1 MRIAL
6 LSAAPDRHARQLE
19 EAFAAL
25 GCDCHRFETAEIGFD
40 TGAAHGIVM
49 PRLGE
54 ALPDAVCLRTMAGGS
69 FEAVTRRLGVLHAL
83 SAQGIVVS
91 NDARAVERCTDKSM
105 TSFLLARAGLPTP
118 RSHAVETRAQ
128 ALAILAAAPG
138 PLVLKPLF
146 GAQGKG
152 IRLVETPDD
161 LPEPGDVGGVYY
173 LQEFIGHR
181 RAGAWCDYRILVS
194 RGVAVGAMMRR
205 SPASWIT
212 NVAQGAEA
220 VGIAPDPELE
230 RLAIAAADAVG
241 AHFCGVDLMR
251 DAHGAAQVIE
261 VNSMPAWTGLEQAT
275 GIDFAA
281 IRARDLVAELRAE
294 GRHRV
299 RTAR

>member
-6 LSAAPDRHARQLE
+6 LSAAPDRHARELE
-19 EAFAAL
+19 AAFAAI
-25 GCDCHRFETAEIGFD
+25 GCDCTRFETAEIGFD
-40 TGAAHGIVM
+40 TGAAHGLVM
-49 PRLGE
+49 PQLGE

-69 FEAVTRRLGVLHAL
+69 FEAITRRLGVLHAL
-83 SAQGIVVS
+83 SALGVTVS

-105 TSFLLARAGLPTP
+105 TSFLLARAGLPSP
-118 RSHAVETRAQ
+118 RSHAVETRGQ
-128 ALAILAAAPG
+128 ALALLAKAPG

-161 LPEPGDVGGVYY
+161 LPEADEVGGVYY

-212 NVAQGAEA
+212 NVSRGAEA
-220 VGIAPDPELE
+220 VGIAPDAELE
-230 RLAIAAADAVG
+230 RLAILAAQAVG

-251 DAHGAAQVIE
+251 DARGVTHVIE
-261 VNSMPAWTGLEQAT
+261 VNSMPAWTGLSQAT

-294 GRHRV
+294 SRDRN
-299 RTAR
+299 RMAR